1 MEFFESLVPLGI
13 VLVCLAGVV
22 ALGAL
27 AYLLITTTRT
37 VKDTVAKID
46 PLIDEAEEIVAAA
59 KPIVNRVDPMMERV
73 TLTIDA
79 ANLEIMRVDQ
89 ILADLST
96 VTANVSKATE
106 SLDTLKSAPL
116 DAISRATGRIRER
129 IAPLSRNDGSCCDN
143 VVSSVDQALEGV
155 EGRVADAQERADVKR
170 AERDQAVAARDAAQG
185 QTNEMS
191 SNIKGAVA
199 AQITQDSD
207 AVSGQ

>member
-1 MEFFESLVPLGI
+1 MEFFESLIPLGI
-13 VLVCLAGVV
+13 VLVCVVGAV

-37 VKDTVAKID
+37 VKETVAKIN
-46 PLIDEAEEIVAAA
+46 PLIEEAEEIVAAA
-59 KPIVNRVDPMMERV
+59 KPIVDRIDPLMERI
-73 TLTIDA
+73 TLTVDA

-106 SLDTLKSAPL
+106 SLETIKSAPL
-116 DAISRATGRIRER
+116 DVISRATGRIRER
-129 IAPLSRNDGSCCDN
+129 IAPLNRNDGSCGSA
-143 VVSSVDQALEGV
+143 VVSSVDQTLEGV

-170 AERDQAVAARDAAQG
+170 AERDQAVMARDAAQSH
-185 QTNEMS
+185 TNEMS

-199 AQITQDSD
+199 TQITRDSD

>member
-1 MEFFESLVPLGI
+1 MEFFESLIPLGI
-13 VLVCLAGVV
+13 VLLCLAGVV

-37 VKDTVAKID
+37 VKETVAKIN
-46 PLIDEAEEIVAAA
+46 PLIDEAQEALDAA
-59 KPIVNRVDPMMERV
+59 KPALERIDPLMERI
-73 TLTIDA
+73 TLTVDA
-79 ANLEIMRVDQ
+79 ANLEIMRIDQ
-89 ILADLST
+89 ILEDLNT
-96 VTANVSKATE
+96 VTGNVAKATE
-106 SLDTLKSAPL
+106 SLDTIKSAPL
-116 DAISRATGRIRER
+116 DAISRATGRIRDR
-129 IAPLSRNDGSCCDN
+129 IAPLNRNGGTCCDN

-155 EGRVADAQERADVKR
+155 EGRVADAQERADAKR

-199 AQITQDSD
+199 SQITQDSD